1 MSKYVTE
8 CTNTSCFIQMER
20 DDRSTEVDIL
30 KDKLEKAQAQV
41 SRAQDEKDVANREF
55 ERALE
60 KFDK

>member
-1 MSKYVTE
+1 
-8 CTNTSCFIQMER
+8 MER